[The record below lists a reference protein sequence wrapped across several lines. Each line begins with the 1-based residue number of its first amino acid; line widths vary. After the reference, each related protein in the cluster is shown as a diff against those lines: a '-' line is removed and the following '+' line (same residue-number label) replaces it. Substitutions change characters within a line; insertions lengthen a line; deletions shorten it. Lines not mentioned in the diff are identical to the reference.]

1 MNITIYA
8 EDCFTNTLA
17 KKGLQQLLTKIY
29 LNMLVINNHNILSNT
44 FQSSNS
50 ISSTVLQ
57 VKYFTNP
64 CILIDS
70 YLKISE
76 RKNKTI
82 IYKKKLTYT
91 VDSRIMSTIFNFL
104 SSVKG

>member
-29 LNMLVINNHNILSNT
+29 LNMLVINNQNILSNT

-82 IYKKKLTYT
+82 
-91 VDSRIMSTIFNFL
+91 
-104 SSVKG
+104 